1 MMRFF
6 QFRELKKTL
15 FKSISYNKNTA
26 AFFPLS
32 LVKETRAT
40 VSIYCFFLVRLMN
53 TALKFQIVTALKRMH
68 TYTED

>member
-1 MMRFF
+1 MIRFF

-15 FKSISYNKNTA
+15 FKSISYNKKTA

-40 VSIYCFFLVRLMN
+40 VSLVFFLVRLMN